1 MSDYINLITGTG
13 IGIEGP
19 PRPHYYFARP
29 LSQTLNTF
37 FDAGF
42 VLDGIAEPVAD
53 QEDATSNPFSWAN
66 YTEIPSQLTARLRV
80 VNV

>member
-1 MSDYINLITGTG
+1 MSDYIYVITVTG

-19 PRPHYYFARP
+19 PRPHYYFDRP
-29 LSQTLNTF
+29 PTQTLNTF

-53 QEDATSNPFSWAN
+53 
-66 YTEIPSQLTARLRV
+66 
-80 VNV
+80 